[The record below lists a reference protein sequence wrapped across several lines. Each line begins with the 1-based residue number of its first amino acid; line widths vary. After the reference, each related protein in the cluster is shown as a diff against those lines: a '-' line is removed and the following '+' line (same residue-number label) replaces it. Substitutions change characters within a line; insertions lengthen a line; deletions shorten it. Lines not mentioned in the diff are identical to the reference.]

1 MVRVAHASGGLVKNP
16 YSNCS
21 LYPSNNKQG
30 TTKAVQSGTKLIED
44 LDSKIDQLV
53 GDALTELHP
62 SKPFVAGETSIPV
75 TGKVFGCEE
84 LRAAT
89 KASLDFW
96 LTSGPYTEKF
106 ESRFAKTVGMRHAF
120 MVNSGSSANLL
131 ALSSLTSHVHGERA
145 LKPGDEVIT
154 VAAGFPTTVTPIL
167 QNGLVP
173 VYVDVHPETYV
184 AIDEQL
190 EAAIG
195 PKTKAIMMAHTL
207 GNPFNL
213 DHVQA
218 LVKKYNLWL
227 IEDSCDGLGG
237 TYRGQQLGSFG
248 DLSTFSF
255 YPAHHIT
262 TGEGGAVLIKKVS
275 HKRVVESF
283 RDWGRDCWCPPGC
296 DNTCL
301 KRYEWILGELPEGY
315 DHKYTYSH
323 LGYNLKSGDIQAAIG
338 LAQLERLDTFVELRR
353 RNWAYLSTG
362 LKCLEEF
369 FLLPKVTENS
379 DPSWFGFALT
389 VKPNSPK
396 SRNEIVQAL
405 NEKNIGT
412 RLLFGGNLLRQPAF
426 IGTSRRVIGDLANTD
441 RIMND
446 AFWIGVWPGLSIEML
461 DYMINS

>member
-1 MVRVAHASGGLVKNP
+1 MARSGIRLSKN
-16 YSNCS
+16 
-21 LYPSNNKQG
+21 
-30 TTKAVQSGTKLIED
+30 
-44 LDSKIDQLV
+44 LDAGIDQLV
-53 GDALTELHP
+53 SAAVAELHP
-62 SKPFVAGETSIPV
+62 VKPFIAGETTIPV
-75 TGKVFGCEE
+75 TGKVFGCDE

-96 LTSGPYTEKF
+96 LTSGPYTEEF
-106 ESRFAKTVGMRHAF
+106 ESRFAKVVGMRHAF

-131 ALSSLTSHVHGERA
+131 ALSSLTSPAHGDRA

-173 VYVDVHPETYV
+173 VYVDVDPETYV

-190 EAAIG
+190 EAAVS
-195 PKTKAIMMAHTL
+195 PRSKAIMMAHTL

-213 DHVQA
+213 DFVQA
-218 LVKKYNLWL
+218 LAKKHHLWL
-227 IEDSCDGLGG
+227 IEDSCDALGG
-237 TYRGQQLGSFG
+237 RYKGQNLGSFG

-262 TGEGGAVLIKKVS
+262 TGEGGAVLIKKVV

-283 RDWGRDCWCPPGC
+283 RDWGRDCWCAPGC

-301 KRYEWILGELPEGY
+301 KRYEWTLGELPEGY

-323 LGYNLKSGDIQAAIG
+323 LGYNLKSGDIQASIG
-338 LAQLERLDTFVELRR
+338 LAQLGRLDSFVELRI
-353 RNWAYLSTG
+353 RNWRYLADG
-362 LKCLEEF
+362 LKHLEEF
-369 FLLPKVTENS
+369 LVLPKATENS

-396 SRNEIVQAL
+396 SRNGIVQEL
-405 NEKNIGT
+405 NEKKIGT

-426 IGTSRRVIGDLANTD
+426 IGTPRRVIGDLVNTN

-446 AFWIGVWPGLSIEML
+446 TFWIGVWPGLSIEML
-461 DYMINS
+461 DYMIEQLTETLEVRK